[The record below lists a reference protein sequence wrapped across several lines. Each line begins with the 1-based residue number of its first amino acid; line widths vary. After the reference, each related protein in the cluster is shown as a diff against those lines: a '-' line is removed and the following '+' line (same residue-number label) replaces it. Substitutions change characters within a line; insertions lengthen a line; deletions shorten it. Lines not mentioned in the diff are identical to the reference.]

1 MRTRSESISGL
12 LEAIEKQKAD
22 RDFNILK
29 DLKTLQQ
36 RYTTTSKRDYL
47 RLLASLVDKYET
59 EEAALVHAAL
69 VQKCRAGDIEAIRLY
84 RELQQESS
92 GGEAEVT
99 IVDSI

>member
-1 MRTRSESISGL
+1 MPPITLRPPINMVPNMAEEGLVDNSIT
-12 LEAIEKQKAD
+12 
-22 RDFNILK
+22 
-29 DLKTLQQ
+29 KTLQQ